1 MEKIF
6 QKLSFSSATLVLIL
20 LIGIFITL
28 FNAAKPAIDEFGLHF
43 LVDPTW
49 NKEVV
54 IDTPNTTASAV
65 SNDDIVDEDD
75 MLLDEDDEDSLN
87 TKTIYGGLVPI
98 IGTIFSTLIA
108 LLFALPIAMG
118 IAVFL
123 AEIAS
128 KTVSKF
134 VGMAIELLA
143 AIPSIIFGMWGL
155 YYFAP
160 IIADTFGG
168 YQVSLLT
175 AGLVLGVMI
184 LPFMA
189 AITRDSMN
197 TTPDVLKESAYA
209 LGATKFEVVKD
220 VIFPYSKVGIIG
232 SIILA
237 LGRALGETM
246 AVAFL
251 IGAVYS
257 LPEKITD
264 PTISI
269 PVAMAVNFGEASGL
283 GESALFYLGL
293 ILFVMSFII
302 ISVAKFYFLKRVKV

>member
-6 QKLSFSSATLVLIL
+6 QKLALSSASLVFIL
-20 LIGIFITL
+20 LVGIFVTL
-28 FNAAKPAIDEFGLHF
+28 YISAKPAIDEFGF
-43 LVDPTW
+43 NFISNSAW
-49 NKEVV
+49 NQNLILES
-54 IDTPNTTASAV
+54 TSL
-65 SNDDIVDEDD
+65 DDDMMLDEDD
-75 MLLDEDDEDSLN
+75 MMLDDEDDAFS
-87 TKTIYGGLVPI
+87 KTIYGGLVPI
-98 IGTIFSTLIA
+98 VGTLLTTLIA
-108 LLFALPIAMG
+108 LAFSLPIAMG

-123 AEIAS
+123 AEIAPKNIS
-128 KTVSKF
+128 NI
-134 VGMAIELLA
+134 VGVAIELLA

-160 IIADTFGG
+160 IIADLFGG

-197 TTPDVLKESAYA
+197 TTPAVLKESAYA
-209 LGATKFEVVKD
+209 LGATKFEVIKD
-220 VIFPYSKVGIIG
+220 IIFPYSKVGIIG

-251 IGAVYS
+251 IGSIFV
-257 LPEKITD
+257 LPSKITD

-269 PVAMAVNFGEASGL
+269 PVAMANNFGEASGL
-283 GESALFYLGL
+283 GESALFYLAL
-293 ILFVMSFII
+293 ILFI
-302 ISVAKFYFLKRVKV
+302 ISFVIISIAKFYFLKRTK